1 MKGVWITVCVLA
13 IANLLGVV
21 GFVAWLYASDRL
33 NDDRVQRIR
42 SILGETIT
50 AETVRLEAERKQ
62 EEEALRA
69 REQAARFEGDPESAA
84 AAIQRHREEAEVRQ
98 ATILRLREE
107 ITQLQAELV
116 RARESADTEKRQ
128 IEAARRDL
136 DSRRNALDRTR
147 ASEQFRQVLSALEA
161 QRPGVGRQIL
171 QAMLDAGRRDEVLE
185 YLSAMQDEAR
195 AKVVAEFAK
204 TDERLAADLLS
215 ELRVRGVTHASP

>member
-50 AETVRLEAERKQ
+50 AETARLGAERKQ
-62 EEEALRA
+62 EEEAQRA

-84 AAIQRHREEAEVRQ
+84 AAIQRQRQEAEVRQ

-107 ITQLQAELV
+107 ISQLQAELV
-116 RARESADTEKRQ
+116 RARESADAEKRQ
-128 IEAARRDL
+128 IESARRDL
-136 DSRRNALDRTR
+136 DARRNALDRTR

-161 QRPGVGRQIL
+161 QRPGVARQIL

-185 YLSAMQDEAR
+185 YLAAMQDEAR

-204 TDERLAADLLS
+204 ADERLAADLLS